1 MKVGTPVNVSGVIA
15 SELISIPLSNGR
27 KFIGYKVKMK
37 GYDDPILI
45 YDSEIKQRHT
55 PVTSSQYLTDT
66 DFDTQRSYLAKN
78 LRSFRIAKQMTQATL
93 AGLIGAFENSVN
105 NWECGRNS
113 PRMESLL
120 ALANLLEC
128 SVEELTSEEL
138 EFSR

>member
-1 MKVGTPVNVSGVIA
+1 MKVGTPVSISGVIT
-15 SELISIPLSNGR
+15 SDILNIKLSNGR
-27 KFIGYKVKMK
+27 TFVGYKVKVK

-45 YDSEIKQRHT
+45 YDSELRQRHT
-55 PVTSSQYLTDT
+55 PTSGQYFTDT
-66 DFDTQRSYLAKN
+66 DFDNQRTYLAKN
-78 LRSFRIAKQMTQATL
+78 LRAFRIAKQMTQAQM
-93 AGLIGAFENSVN
+93 GEIIGAFENSVN

-138 EFSR
+138 EFEK